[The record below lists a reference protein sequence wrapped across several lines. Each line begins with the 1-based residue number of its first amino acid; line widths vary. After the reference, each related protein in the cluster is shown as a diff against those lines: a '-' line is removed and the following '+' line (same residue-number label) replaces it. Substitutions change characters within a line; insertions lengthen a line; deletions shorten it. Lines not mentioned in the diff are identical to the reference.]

1 MKNWNVTAL
10 SQSDCKIF
18 LRYWINKQWSW
29 RLLSNE
35 SVIFVRYI
43 LHGISCARHRIIC
56 WVFMPNFFIGQG
68 RNDVLLLSQ
77 WFWSLVRAL
86 QFGSR
91 KKLPFASPPSRK
103 AWNIKA
109 CGIRR
114 LLWSQLCKDF
124 QFLKVLWKLWKTAY
138 QCLRLRWAQMII
150 LISGKRTS
158 KVCWSPRLD

>member
-1 MKNWNVTAL
+1 MKYLHVNIKYEKL
-10 SQSDCKIF
+10 KCHCSQPIRLQNISP
-18 LRYWINKQWSW
+18 LLNKQTVRSW

-35 SVIFVRYI
+35 SVIFVRHI

-77 WFWSLVRAL
+77 CFWSLVRAL
-86 QFGSR
+86 QFGLR
-91 KKLPFASPPSRK
+91 KKLFFASPLSRK
-103 AWNIKA
+103 ASNIKA

-138 QCLRLRWAQMII
+138 QCFRLR
-150 LISGKRTS
+150 
-158 KVCWSPRLD
+158 